1 MKETQKRIGKKL
13 KIVLIAI
20 ATISLC
26 ALFFF
31 SPYISEYFS
40 NSSSYGEAVTFKV
53 PSGAT
58 ASDVALKLEEEGFI
72 KSKYTFIIKYRL
84 NPGVY
89 KNIYQGTF
97 YLNKGMCLNDI
108 MKVLLL
114 TPPESEAFTFTV
126 PEGYS
131 VEMIAAKCEEMNI
144 CTKEEFISAVT
155 DGSYN
160 YEFLSHIPAGNYKYK
175 LEGFLFPSTYE
186 FFDDATAYDI
196 VNKMLAAFE
205 SEYKKNFSNYDNL
218 FENMIIASMVE
229 REAVLDSERATIAG
243 VIKNRLKEP
252 MMLQIDATV
261 VYAKSNGRYDM
272 TEVLYE
278 DLKVDSPY
286 NLYKYEGLTPG
297 PICSPGIKSIVA
309 AVKPESHKWL
319 YYHTD
324 EKKKDGSHIFAET
337 YNEHLSTMN

>member
-1 MKETQKRIGKKL
+1 MEETQKKISKKF
-13 KIVLIAI
+13 KFILIAI
-20 ATISLC
+20 STIILC
-26 ALFFF
+26 VLLFF

-40 NSSSYGEAVTFKV
+40 TASTYGEAVTFKV

-58 ASDVALKLEEEGFI
+58 ASDVASKLEADGFI

-114 TPPESEAFTFTV
+114 TPPESETFTFTV

-131 VEMIAAKCEEMNI
+131 IEMIAAKCEEMNI
-144 CTKEEFISAVT
+144 CTEEEFISAVAE
-155 DGSYN
+155 GSYN
-160 YEFLSHIPAGNYKYK
+160 YEFLSQIPEGNYKYK

-186 FFDDATAYDI
+186 FFEDATPYDI

-205 SEYKKNFSNYDNL
+205 AEYKKNFSSYDNL

-324 EKKKDGSHIFAET
+324 EKKKDGSHIFTQT